1 MKRIKILY
9 VVEAFGGGVFT
20 YLVELA
26 NKLSLH
32 YDITIA
38 YGLRDQTPS
47 NFKDFFSLN
56 IRFIEVKHFERS
68 VNPFNDIK
76 AIFEIK
82 RIQKAV
88 NPDII
93 HLHSSKAGVIGR
105 FACNG
110 KKTKLFY
117 TPHGY
122 SFLMKDQSALKRAAY
137 KAIEWIFAKTN
148 CTTISCSLGEH
159 KETLKLT
166 KNAVYVN
173 NGINVDELKKLLQ
186 NISMSSK
193 VSEHKVFTLG
203 RICYQKNPELF
214 NEIAEFFPEIPF
226 IWIGDGDLRDKL
238 TADNIRITGWL
249 QREEAL
255 KVASDS
261 DIFILTSLWE
271 GLPISLL
278 EAMYMKKTCIVSKVI
293 GNKDVIK
300 TDCNGFVCE
309 DLDGFVQAVRS
320 AVSEDM
326 SAYQN
331 NANAEILKKYN
342 TEVMAGK
349 YDKIYRTSVQKKDR
363 E

>member
-1 MKRIKILY
+1 MKKIKILY

-20 YLVELA
+20 YLVDLSSRLA
-26 NKLSLH
+26 TN

-38 YGLRDQTPS
+38 YGLREQTPA
-47 NFKDFFSLN
+47 NFKDFFPSN
-56 IRFIEVKHFERS
+56 IRFIKVKHFERS

-82 RIQKAV
+82 RIQKKV
-88 NPDII
+88 DPDII

-105 FACNG
+105 LAFYGNN
-110 KKTKLFY
+110 TKLFY

-122 SFLMKDQSALKRAAY
+122 SFLMMDQSILKRKIY

-148 CTTISCSLGEH
+148 CTTISCSRGEY

-166 KNAVYVN
+166 KNATYVN
-173 NGINVDELKKLLQ
+173 NGINVDELKESLQ
-186 NISMSSK
+186 DISVSSS
-193 VSEHKVFTLG
+193 VSEHRVFTLG

-214 NEIAEFFPEIPF
+214 NKIAESFPEIPF

-238 TADNIRITGWL
+238 TAKNISITGWL
-249 QREEAL
+249 QREDAL
-255 KVASDS
+255 KVASNS

-293 GNKDVIK
+293 GNKNVIK
-300 TDCNGFVCE
+300 NGCNGFVCE
-309 DLDGFVQAVRS
+309 DIDSFVQAVRS

-326 SAYQN
+326 RAYQN
-331 NANAEILKKYN
+331 NAHAEILKKYN
-342 TEVMAGK
+342 TEVMARK
-349 YDKIYRTSVQKKDR
+349 YDTIYRTSVQKKDR
-363 E
+363 I